1 MENLDTILQAQIE
14 PITYAVFFGL
24 LLVFGLLEFRVERSQ
39 EPLERFGR
47 WPANVGITVLNIV
60 LLGALPVSGV
70 VFADWIREAG
80 IGLFNLMEKNPIAAL
95 IGGFLVR
102 SFTSWA
108 THLAMHKVPFLWRFH
123 RVHHSD
129 TFLDI
134 STTVRFHPIEFLIN
148 LPIMLAAVTI
158 FGISPV
164 TLMLY
169 EVFDAGMNVF
179 THANIRLPGWVDR
192 RLRILVITPDMHRV
206 HHSSYHRETDSNYG
220 ATLSIWDHLFRTH
233 RIKEADDL
241 AAMEIGLCEVQD
253 KRANSLIWLMV
264 LPFTPIR
271 IKRLTRWRESS
282 ATEKQKEAEK

>member
-1 MENLDTILQAQIE
+1 MESLDTFLRAQVE

-24 LLVFGLLEFRVERSQ
+24 LIAFGLLETRVERSY
-39 EPLERFGR
+39 EAPARIGR
-47 WPANVGITVLNIV
+47 WPANVGLTVVNIIF
-60 LLGALPVSGV
+60 LGALPVSGV

-80 IGLFNLMEKNPIAAL
+80 IGLFNLIETNPIFAL
-95 IGGFLVR
+95 IGGFLVC

-108 THLAMHKVPFLWRFH
+108 THLAMHKIPSLWRIH

-134 STTVRFHPIEFLIN
+134 STTVRLHPIEFLVH
-148 LPIMLAAVTI
+148 LPTRLTAIAI

-179 THANIRLPGWVDR
+179 THANVRLPAWIDR
-192 RLRILVITPDMHRV
+192 VLRILIITPDVHRV
-206 HHSSYHRETDSNYG
+206 HHSSYHWETDSNYG
-220 ATLSIWDHLFRTH
+220 ATLSIWDHLFRTY
-233 RIKEADDL
+233 RTREVDEL
-241 AAMEIGLCEVQD
+241 GAMEIGLQEVQD
-253 KRANSLIWLMV
+253 KRANSLIWLLA

-271 IKRLTRWRESS
+271 IKRLAPRPETPVTPE
-282 ATEKQKEAEK
+282 QKEVA